1 MSAGPRAQ
9 AFGRTSKGNAGVGRS
24 VLCDGGSRPAAAAL
38 VEPQMSGQVLDRAD
52 AIRDATWVI
61 ARAEFARVCMELLAG
76 REPYPEADR

>member
-1 MSAGPRAQ
+1 
-9 AFGRTSKGNAGVGRS
+9 
-24 VLCDGGSRPAAAAL
+24 
-38 VEPQMSGQVLDRAD
+38 MSGQVLDRAD